1 MIINKHA
8 MRQNN
13 RQSILRHVI
22 NYGPISRSK
31 ISRDLSINKVTVSS
45 ILEELLAEKYVIN
58 IGEGQSTKS
67 GGRKPLLIEFN
78 GNFGYFINLLIGKD
92 YLGIMCTFANGQ
104 VNRFEETSTANLTD
118 EQIRALICHKIENF
132 AIKNTTK
139 GLMGISIVLHMKV
152 FQNEPEHPV
161 FANFDIKQVL
171 ADTFKVPVY
180 LVDMAN
186 AAAIAQ
192 RDFSSNNVKDMVCVT
207 INETIS
213 AGVIIDE
220 QLYMGNQGS
229 AGSVNNMNF
238 LIIHDGNKEPTIAS
252 PVDYCT
258 QDAVLKEVS
267 KQDGLNNL
275 SIPEVSKLYMTGNQK
290 VIAAVNRFVIS
301 LCLVLNNLIASYSP
315 QLLILDSTLIEHLP
329 FLLIQIKNKLPI
341 LSKTKTR
348 LQIARESRM
357 APFQGGYSVLLRE
370 TFNLGDKR
378 LRLIP

>member
-171 ADTFKVPVY
+171 ADNFKVPVY